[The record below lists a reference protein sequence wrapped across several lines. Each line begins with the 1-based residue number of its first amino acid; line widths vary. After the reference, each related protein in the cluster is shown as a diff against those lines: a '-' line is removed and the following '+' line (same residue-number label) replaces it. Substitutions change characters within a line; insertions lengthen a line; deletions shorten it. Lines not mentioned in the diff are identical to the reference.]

1 MPAVCQARQASD
13 RRRNRKTATLRP
25 SRLSWPHCSR
35 RHRSTS
41 CGADRITQRS
51 AAANNNSLRWNVR
64 PAMRQPLQSQNQLD
78 SRLRTVWRRG
88 QTLHVTAGMLAF
100 YRWGILL
107 FLIGMA
113 IDWMT
118 HMPAPGRIG
127 ILVTLLAVSVYK
139 AWNCGWRY
147 CGCLCR
153 AICRHAAEVPAF
165 CLPSVIASGNHHHGG

>member
-1 MPAVCQARQASD
+1 MNQ
-13 RRRNRKTATLRP
+13 TLQ
-25 SRLSWPHCSR
+25 
-35 RHRSTS
+35 T
-41 CGADRITQRS
+41 
-51 AAANNNSLRWNVR
+51 
-64 PAMRQPLQSQNQLD
+64 QNQLD

-147 CGCLCR
+147 AR
-153 AICRHAAEVPAF
+153 TFNAANTALQIEE
-165 CLPSVIASGNHHHGG
+165 HHGGLESLLAAAVQFREARQPSGTSDSLRDETCRRAEEAAAPRGLEVAEEGHRQLRVHAEEGQPPAHELKKSRSTAKRQK